1 MTPVR
6 PTTTDQSSAVPEPE
20 AGRALPGA
28 ASPAGP
34 GACAASEAGGGAAD
48 PLGERVDAL
57 GELLGLSRARISPEA
72 LAETGELLER
82 IGERRRLSHDH
93 TVVALAGATGSGK
106 SSLFNALAGL
116 PLSATGLRRPTTA
129 RPVSCAWHPERAA
142 GLLDRLGIAPQDRYA
157 RRPRIPAP
165 AGAPDRAGDGAGVG
179 TGGAEPAA
187 DARAEGGAGAEDTGP
202 ATGTVEAGGGAGG
215 SRGYGGADGIPVG
228 DGGFPAGFG
237 DAAARADDGRAA
249 GRCAETVEGGTD
261 LDGLVLIDL
270 PDHDSAAPGHRAQ
283 VDRLLGLVDVV
294 VWVLDPEKYADA
306 ALHERYLRPLSGHA
320 DVTVLVLNQVDRL
333 PGDSAEL
340 VLDDLRRLLDEDGL
354 AVGEHGEAGAVVLA
368 ASALTGQG
376 VADLRG
382 VLAQIVAE
390 RAAAGRRL
398 AADLDRTADRLHPLY
413 VAEGGAGLT
422 DPAREEFV
430 DRLADAVGAAAAG
443 QAAERDW
450 AAAARAACGTPWGR
464 LRGERTAAD
473 PGSRVAPTS
482 PGRPNGS
489 GGAAGAVPLVAS
501 RPLVGEAVRG
511 LAADAARGLPAPWGQ
526 AVRDAARRGGEGLPA
541 ALDTAAGRA
550 EPGPPEHPGWWS
562 AARAVQWLLMTL
574 AVAGAVCLITL
585 AVGSLALVWWP
596 PVVMIAT
603 GGAGGPLVS
612 AACRV
617 AARGPARRHGQAAE
631 RRLRDAA
638 ADCGRARVLEPVAA
652 ELMRYREVREQ
663 FAVVAAASPAP
674 RAPHARDSRAG
685 VSHIRSAG

>member
-1 MTPVR
+1 MR

-20 AGRALPGA
+20 IGRALPGTPLPGSA
-28 ASPAGP
+28 APAGT
-34 GACAASEAGGGAAD
+34 ETGGGPAD
-48 PLGERVDAL
+48 PLGARVDAL
-57 GELLGLSRARISPEA
+57 GELLGLSRARISPDA

-82 IGERRRLSHDH
+82 IGERRRLSHEH

-165 AGAPDRAGDGAGVG
+165 ADAPDRAAAPAGDAEPGTDAPAGPGADGAG
-179 TGGAEPAA
+179 PAA
-187 DARAEGGAGAEDTGP
+187 AVEPEVGDGGH
-202 ATGTVEAGGGAGG
+202 
-215 SRGYGGADGIPVG
+215 GGADGIPVG
-228 DGGFPAGFG
+228 DGGFSAGSG
-237 DAAARADDGRAA
+237 EVAARPGGERLPGRGGDTA
-249 GRCAETVEGGTD
+249 GGGTS
-261 LDGLVLIDL
+261 LGGLILIDL

-306 ALHERYLRPLSGHA
+306 ALHERYLRPLAGHA

-333 PGDSAEL
+333 PGDSADL

-368 ASALTGQG
+368 TSALTGQG

-398 AADLDRTADRLHPLY
+398 AADLDRTADRLRPLY

-443 QAAERDW
+443 QSAERDW

-464 LRGERTAAD
+464 LRGERTTAD
-473 PGSRVAPTS
+473 AGSREAPAS
-482 PGRPNGS
+482 PDRPKGPV
-489 GGAAGAVPLVAS
+489 GGAGAASLTAS

-541 ALDTAAGRA
+541 ALDAAAGRA

-562 AARAVQWLLMTL
+562 FARGVQWLLMAL

-585 AVGSLALVWWP
+585 SVGSLELAWWP
-596 PVVMIAT
+596 PVVMVAT

-612 AACRV
+612 AVCRA

-663 FAVVAAASPAP
+663 FAVVAAASPVSP
-674 RAPHARDSRAG
+674 RVAHARDSHAV
-685 VSHIRSAG
+685 VSHTRSSE

>member
-1 MTPVR
+1 MR
-6 PTTTDQSSAVPEPE
+6 PTTTDQSSTAPEPE
-20 AGRALPGA
+20 AGNALPGTA
-28 ASPAGP
+28 GPAGS
-34 GACAASEAGGGAAD
+34 GAPAGAEAGGGPAAD

-57 GELLGLSRARISPEA
+57 GELLGLSRARISPDA

-82 IGERRRLSHDH
+82 VAERRRLSHEH

-157 RRPRIPAP
+157 RRARIPAP
-165 AGAPDRAGDGAGVG
+165 AGACDRPGGGAATG
-179 TGGAEPAA
+179 TGGAEPGT
-187 DARAEGGAGAEDTGP
+187 DARPEAATEDTDAAAASGAG
-202 ATGTVEAGGGAGG
+202 
-215 SRGYGGADGIPVG
+215 GYGGADGIPVG
-228 DGGFPAGFG
+228 DGDFPFG
-237 DAAARADDGRAA
+237 TGDLAA
-249 GRCAETVEGGTD
+249 GTDRPADRSGEAAEAATS

-283 VDRLLGLVDVV
+283 VDRLLELVDVV

-306 ALHERYLRPLSGHA
+306 ALHERYLRPLAGHA

-333 PGDSAEL
+333 PGDSADL

-368 ASALTGQG
+368 TSALTGQG

-382 VLAQIVAE
+382 VLAQIADE
-390 RAAAGRRL
+390 RVAAGRRL
-398 AADLDRTADRLHPLY
+398 AADLDLTADRLHPLY

-443 QAAERDW
+443 RSAERDW

-464 LRGERTAAD
+464 LRGERTVAGAGSPQPPAA
-473 PGSRVAPTS
+473 
-482 PGRPNGS
+482 PGRP
-489 GGAAGAVPLVAS
+489 GGAAGVAGLVAS

-511 LAADAARGLPAPWGQ
+511 LAADAARGLPEPWAQ

-550 EPGPPEHPGWWS
+550 EPGPPERPGWWS
-562 AARAVQWLLMTL
+562 VAHAVQWLLMVL

-585 AVGSLALVWWP
+585 AVGSLELPWWP
-596 PVVMIAT
+596 PAVMTAA

-612 AACRV
+612 AGCRV
-617 AARGPARRHGQAAE
+617 VARGPARRHGQAAE

-663 FAVVAAASPAP
+663 FAVVAASSPGSPRAGGRAAASPA
-674 RAPHARDSRAG
+674 
-685 VSHIRSAG
+685 RSSG